1 MGFKS
6 KLQAGAKKI
15 FVPLRTPEEK
25 ISLKMTKQGY
35 MCQAFYLAMAMA
47 LIVTVVKLAMKR
59 PFSDYVWEEMIFFVP
74 ILYFAIRH
82 SSTNLKNMKKI
93 NVDDSKSVLVF
104 VAVLAAVTTFLLGVA
119 GMVVYSLI
127 QGFAL
132 EISAALII
140 CAVAGLLVGAALYF
154 IIYLFIKNK
163 A

>member
-1 MGFKS
+1 MSLKT
-6 KLQAGAKKI
+6 KLKERAGKI

-47 LIVTVVKLAMKR
+47 LIVTVIKIAMKK
-59 PFSDYVWEEMIFFVP
+59 PFSDYIWEEIIFFVP
-74 ILYFAIRH
+74 ILYFAVRH
-82 SSTNLKNMKKI
+82 SSTNLKNLKKI
-93 NVDDSKSVLVF
+93 SVGDSRSVLVF
-104 VAVLAAVTTFLLGVA
+104 VAILAAVFTFLLGIA
-119 GMVVYSLI
+119 GIAVYSLI

-154 IIYLFIKNK
+154 VIYFFIKNK